1 MRRIFVVSALAASIA
16 LLAGA
21 AFAQEKRPLSPSG
34 SASAQV
40 LGHWVKSD
48 KPTYAVGQE
57 KYEGGKWIDVT
68 YGRPIKRGR
77 DIFGSGADY
86 GKGTLL
92 GAPIWR
98 AGANV
103 STRLKTEVP
112 LKIGGK
118 TVPAGEYSLFID
130 LKENAWT
137 LVVSSWPAQQT
148 YDANNKDALWGAYG
162 YTPDKDVVRVP
173 MKLETLPHS
182 VEQLTW
188 SFIDMTETGG
198 SLAIVW
204 DKTLASV
211 PFEAVQ

>member
-1 MRRIFVVSALAASIA
+1 MRRILALTAFLA

-21 AFAQEKRPLSPSG
+21 GLAQEKRPLSPSG
-34 SASAQV
+34 SAAAQV

-48 KPTYAVGQE
+48 KPTYAVGNN

-68 YGRPIKRGR
+68 YGRPLKRGR

-103 STRLKTEVP
+103 STRLKSEVP
-112 LKIGGK
+112 LRIGGK

-148 YDANNKDALWGAYG
+148 YDANNKDALWGSYG
-162 YTPDKDVVRVP
+162 YTPDRDVVRVP

-188 SFIDMTETGG
+188 TFADMTATGG
-198 SLAIVW
+198 SLGIFW
-204 DKTLASV
+204 DKTLAWV
-211 PFEAVQ
+211 PFEAVAP

>member
-1 MRRIFVVSALAASIA
+1 MRRTLALAALIA

-21 AFAQEKRPLSPSG
+21 GLAQEKRPLSPSG
-34 SASAQV
+34 SAAAQV

-48 KPTYAVGQE
+48 KPTYAVGNN

-68 YGRPIKRGR
+68 YGRPLKRGR

-103 STRLKTEVP
+103 STRLKSEVA
-112 LKIGGK
+112 LRIGGK

-148 YDANNKDALWGAYG
+148 YDANNKDALWGSYG

-188 SFIDMTETGG
+188 SFIDMTDTGG

-204 DKTLASV
+204 GNTLASV
-211 PFEAVQ
+211 PFEAVP

>member
-1 MRRIFVVSALAASIA
+1 MRRILALTAFLA

-21 AFAQEKRPLSPSG
+21 GMAQEKRPLSPSG
-34 SASAQV
+34 SAAAQV

-48 KPTYAVGQE
+48 KPTYAVGNN

-68 YGRPIKRGR
+68 YGRPLKRGR

-103 STRLKTEVP
+103 STRLKSEVP
-112 LKIGGK
+112 LRLGGK

-148 YDANNKDALWGAYG
+148 YDANNKDALWGSYG

-188 SFIDMTETGG
+188 SFIDMTDSGG

-204 DKTLASV
+204 GKTLASV
-211 PFEAVQ
+211 PFEAVAP

>member
-1 MRRIFVVSALAASIA
+1 MKRALFVVVLAAFLAGLAHVALA
-16 LLAGA
+16 
-21 AFAQEKRPLSPSG
+21 QNRPMSPEG
-34 SASAQV
+34 TASAQV
-40 LGHWVKSD
+40 LGKWVKPE
-48 KPTYAVGQE
+48 KTTYTLGGNA
-57 KYEGGKWIDVT
+57 YRDGKWIDVT
-68 YGRPIKRGR
+68 YGRPLKRGR

-86 GKGTLL
+86 GKATLL

-148 YDANNKDALWGAYG
+148 YDANNKDALWGSYG

-188 SFIDMTETGG
+188 SFIDMTDSGG

-211 PFEAVQ
+211 PFEAVGQ

>member
-1 MRRIFVVSALAASIA
+1 MRRTLALAALIA

-21 AFAQEKRPLSPSG
+21 GLAQEKRPLSPSG
-34 SASAQV
+34 SAAAQV

-48 KPTYAVGQE
+48 KPTYAVGNN

-68 YGRPIKRGR
+68 YGRPLKRGR

-103 STRLKTEVP
+103 STRLKSEVA
-112 LKIGGK
+112 LRIGGK

-148 YDANNKDALWGAYG
+148 YDANNKDALWGSYG

-188 SFIDMTETGG
+188 SFIDMTDTGG

-204 DKTLASV
+204 GNTLASV
-211 PFEAVQ
+211 PFEAAP

>member
-1 MRRIFVVSALAASIA
+1 MRHVLILAASIA

-21 AFAQEKRPLSPSG
+21 GLAQEKRPLSPSG

-48 KPTYAVGQE
+48 KPTYAVGNN

-68 YGRPIKRGR
+68 YGRPLKRGR

-86 GKGTLL
+86 GKATLL

-112 LKIGGK
+112 LRIGGK
-118 TVPAGEYSLFID
+118 IVPAGEYSLFID

-148 YDANNKDALWGAYG
+148 YDENNKDALWGSYG

-188 SFIDMTETGG
+188 SFIDMTDKGG
-198 SLAIVW
+198 SLAIAW
-204 DKTLASV
+204 DKNLASV
-211 PFEAVQ
+211 PFEAVGP